1 MAEEQNETAGK
12 AIHSI
17 EHERKK
23 AHAHPA
29 PHDGG
34 ISISGMVF
42 IGIVAI
48 LILFNQYQLSTL
60 SRSLSGIGGSPF
72 GSFSGGISLFSGKGG
87 VIVGPQLNPDGR
99 TTKLVEWPTI
109 SDAPAVKDTGDAAQD
124 AIRAI
129 VPTGVPWYLAE
140 EPGLGMGISF
150 DDPIKAQ
157 KTWGNF
163 GRAVK
168 LEAAEEAR
176 FNKIESIYTC
186 DYCCGGP
193 NAVTTINRCGC
204 AHAYAWKGVAKFF
217 LKYYPDKFTDEEIIG
232 EMTRWKALFY
242 PKGMI
247 QNFLVYSGKADV
259 NTLNQG
265 GVVGIKQQFA
275 GQSGSTQ
282 ASASLGELE
291 NLPGMVGG
299 C

>member
-1 MAEEQNETAGK
+1 MADEQKGIAGK
-12 AIHSI
+12 GIPSV
-17 EHERKK
+17 EHERRK
-23 AHAHPA
+23 APAHTKGQ
-29 PHDGG
+29 DGG
-34 ISISGMVF
+34 INFFGMAF
-42 IGIVAI
+42 IGIIAI

-60 SRSLSGIGGSPF
+60 SRSLSGLGGSAF
-72 GSFSGGISLFSGKGG
+72 GSLSGGLSLFSGKGG

-109 SDAPAVKDTGDAAQD
+109 SEAPALQDTGDAAQD

-163 GRAVK
+163 GRAVE
-168 LEAAEEAR
+168 LGPAEEAR
-176 FNKIESIYTC
+176 FKKIDSIYTC

-217 LKYYPDKFTDEEIIG
+217 LKYYPEKFTDEEIIG

-247 QNFLVYSGKADV
+247 QNFLVYTGKSDV
-259 NTLNQG
+259 SILNQG
-265 GVVGIKQQFA
+265 GVVGIRQQFA
-275 GQSGSTQ
+275 GQGGGAQ